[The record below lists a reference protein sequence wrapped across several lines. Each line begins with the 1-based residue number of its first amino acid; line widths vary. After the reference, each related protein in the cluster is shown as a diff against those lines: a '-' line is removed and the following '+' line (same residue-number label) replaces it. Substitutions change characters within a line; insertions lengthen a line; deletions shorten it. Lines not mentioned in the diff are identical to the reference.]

1 MSLTGGWQM
10 YTDSNTERKPIKDIS
25 GTLSIAALAT
35 AVSTLVYFMVG
46 ISSRDIVIISDFS
59 RMHYVA
65 IAFVLVFPPVSIFL
79 PGRWRLPGFYMK
91 SVSLLIFLG
100 LTFTAVHSVALFSI
114 SLAPLISY
122 SFLWWHSATDVRL
135 ELKKLATF
143 SLAMTFMYLA
153 ASMFHLGP
161 EPSFYPATFASVSEA
176 YVFSP
181 TGVPYLLEGGVAF
194 ITPYIQGVFSPLSF
208 TIFTLISA
216 LLTENYF
223 GIFAVL
229 RRGNG
234 ETRVSG
240 AAYGAVSLL
249 SCQCEGGISLL
260 PTMAYLVI
268 TIAMIPILAESLAL
282 LLLTNLMIGRY
293 YLRGKKVS
301 LLGRISSPDNKAPGY
316 AMAAVLFLATPLLET
331 VGIYLG
337 MITNIFFFF
346 GIGILMTVSAYYE
359 VVFIGRLIGYGRRI
373 NPLVLVAMFIA
384 ASTIMF
390 IWYFPHY
397 TLLAVNHVSVF
408 LLMNLTS
415 LVAGFLLGMIRLSSG
430 RATGQLLEEFITLM
444 FGMPPIIV
452 FYFSALVQAQL
463 WPVFNITQQTEFGLI
478 VWAIILPFMWLTT
491 NISLNDAGDNFA
503 PPVLSHSGNEPTGS

>member
-1 MSLTGGWQM
+1 MKRKGGWKM
-10 YTDSNTERKPIKDIS
+10 YKNNNTKGKPMQEVS
-25 GTLSIAALAT
+25 AAPIAALAA
-35 AVSTLVYFMVG
+35 AVSTLIYFMVG
-46 ISSRDIVIISDFS
+46 ISSRDIVIISDFTT
-59 RMHYVA
+59 MHYVA
-65 IAFVLVFPPVSIFL
+65 IAFILVFPQLSIFL
-79 PGRWRLPGFYMK
+79 GERWYPLGFYMK
-91 SVSLLIFLG
+91 SVSLLILLG
-100 LTFTAVHSVALFSI
+100 LTFTAVHSISLFSI
-114 SLAPLISY
+114 SLAPLLSY
-122 SFLWWHSATDVRL
+122 SFLWWNSATNVRL
-135 ELKKLATF
+135 ELKKLITF
-143 SLAMTFMYLA
+143 SLAMAFMYLA
-153 ASMFHLGP
+153 ASMFHVGP

-181 TGVPYLLEGGVAF
+181 HGVPYLLKGGIAF
-194 ITPYIQGVFSPLSF
+194 ITPYIQGVVSPLSF
-208 TIFTLISA
+208 VIFTLISA

-223 GIFAVL
+223 GIFAIL

-234 ETRVSG
+234 ETKVSG

-268 TIAMIPILAESLAL
+268 TIAMIPILTESLAL
-282 LLLTNLMIGRY
+282 LLLTNMLIGRY
-293 YLRGKKVS
+293 YLQGKKVR
-301 LLGRISSPDNKAPGY
+301 LLGKISNPNNNLPGY
-316 AMAAVLFLATPLLET
+316 VMAAILFLATPLMET

-359 VVFIGRLIGYGRRI
+359 VVFIGKLVGYERRV
-373 NPLVLVAMFIA
+373 NPVVLGAMFVA

-390 IWYFPHY
+390 IWYIPHY
-397 TLLAVNHVSVF
+397 TILAVSQVSVF

-415 LVAGFLLGMIRLSSG
+415 LTAGFLFGMIKLSTP

-491 NISLNDAGDNFA
+491 NMSLNDARDNFTA
-503 PPVLSHSGNEPTGS
+503 PILNNPNKLPAKS